1 MKGICQTDPSNV
13 INNNDSFCPNIAA
26 IFDSSLNEESIKMKR
41 KVRLTKCYTS
51 VIHDVPM
58 NDGNGSEG

>member
-1 MKGICQTDPSNV
+1 M
-13 INNNDSFCPNIAA
+13 INNNDSFCLNIAA

-41 KVRLTKCYTS
+41 NVRLTKCYTS

-58 NDGNGSEG
+58 NYGNGSEG

>member
-1 MKGICQTDPSNV
+1 M

-41 KVRLTKCYTS
+41 KVRLTKRYTS
-51 VIHDVPM
+51 VIHDVPLH
-58 NDGNGSEG
+58 DGNGSEG